1 MDICKYPW
9 IPQYPW
15 ITRLAD
21 TRMDMERTQ
30 ILYYPRPW
38 IFIYIPTLNRWL
50 GVVVVVPPGDVMLS
64 YVQFVGSGRNRKIR
78 KGFSS
83 VWLVFVWV
91 IWKARNDRIF
101 NNVNGEV
108 EVAVECI
115 QCIS

>member
-1 MDICKYPW
+1 MKPVVLFVMGSWKRLDIFSY
-9 IPQYPW
+9 
-15 ITRLAD
+15 TLRSHLLFG
-21 TRMDMERTQ
+21 M
-30 ILYYPRPW
+30 LSN
-38 IFIYIPTLNRWL
+38 LNRWL

-101 NNVNGEV
+101 NNVNREV